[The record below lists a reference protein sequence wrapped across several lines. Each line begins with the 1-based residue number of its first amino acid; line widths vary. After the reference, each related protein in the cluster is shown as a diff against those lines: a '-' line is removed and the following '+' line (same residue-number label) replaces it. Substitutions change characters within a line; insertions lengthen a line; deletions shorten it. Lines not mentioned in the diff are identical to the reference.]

1 MWVSPSADI
10 SALQEISRNLG
21 NHWCSLFFF
30 WDLNISKL
38 FFLLIA
44 ITIIF
49 SDVQIYEL
57 ISWCNND
64 YGVLRENFNIVEKN
78 FKFWED

>member
-1 MWVSPSADI
+1 MDV
-10 SALQEISRNLG
+10 LNFFNL
-21 NHWCSLFFF
+21 
-30 WDLNISKL
+30 DLNISKL

-44 ITIIF
+44 ITIIYI
-49 SDVQIYEL
+49 DVQICEL

-64 YGVLRENFNIVEKN
+64 YGVLRANFNILEKN

>member
-1 MWVSPSADI
+1 MFS
-10 SALQEISRNLG
+10 
-21 NHWCSLFFF
+21 FFF
-30 WDLNISKL
+30 GDLNIYPKL

-64 YGVLRENFNIVEKN
+64 YGVLRENFNILEKN
-78 FKFWED
+78 FKFRED